1 MVIRCSL
8 PTLLIYHCSLEEGGQ
23 TALGPA
29 LLVAIMMAS
38 KVRASKVVMCT
49 DGLANVGLGNL
60 DSDSPD
66 QHSEASSFY
75 SQLGEKAKENGF
87 VVLMYLVIN
96 ANVFFTQKCGQIC
109 PSCRWIQRQYVFG
122 LSVHMCMLKWRHS
135 RTGLSSTSSFHW
147 F

>member
-1 MVIRCSL
+1 MCTCVVC
-8 PTLLIYHCSLEEGGQ
+8 CSLEEGGQ

-60 DSDSPD
+60 DTDSAD

-75 SQLGEKAKENGF
+75 SQLGEKAKEIGF
-87 VVLMYLVIN
+87 VRSLHSVRK
-96 ANVFFTQKCGQIC
+96 ANEYRSAEIWSLHVVYCSIGA
-109 PSCRWIQRQYVFG
+109 S
-122 LSVHMCMLKWRHS
+122 
-135 RTGLSSTSSFHW
+135 
-147 F
+147 